1 MDNTL
6 IEQKEASGLIC
17 VSLDIHL
24 WSGRKRLRKE
34 ALMAKHPEFA
44 NLPPE
49 TLATL
54 GSIKIADPADLA
66 PFSRLKREAEKLL
79 LANGLP
85 LLGTVGIPDAKLER
99 VYKRL
104 TGLQTD
110 FDAERAKLYRDY
122 ETRLQEWRDKPEN
135 VAWAHLITEIPQP
148 EYVAGRLAFGFHMCR
163 VSAPS
168 THDANPANEQFG
180 RQVGGLKGELFA
192 DAAREATILI
202 ERYLAPK
209 DKHGVSASREE
220 ITQKTLRPLKR
231 IAEKLRSFSFLDPSV
246 GPLADVVDHCLGLL
260 PHEGKIDGA
269 HLVHIWALARTL
281 ASPTVAEEAA
291 SIALQMGSPQNAF
304 EQVLAKSKATP
315 KDTVTAPV
323 QPEPQATT
331 TVPAAE
337 PGTAS
342 AATGHTED
350 AASADI
356 AQPGGVPQ
364 EFAPQ
369 LTGIF
374 F

>member
-1 MDNTL
+1 MDTTL
-6 IEQKEASGLIC
+6 IKRKEAAGLIC

-54 GSIKIADPADLA
+54 GSIKIADPSDLA
-66 PFSRLKREAEKLL
+66 PFSRLKREGEKLL

-85 LLGTVGIPDAKLER
+85 LLGTTGIPEPKLER

-104 TGLQTD
+104 TGLQVD
-110 FDAERAKLYRDY
+110 FDAERAKLYRNY
-122 ETRLQEWRDKPEN
+122 ETRVQEWRDKPEN
-135 VAWAHLITEIPQP
+135 VAWAHLISEIPQP

-168 THDANPANEQFG
+168 ALDANPVNEHFG

-202 ERYLAPK
+202 DRYLAPK
-209 DKHGVSASREE
+209 DQHGVSKGREE

-260 PHEGKIDGA
+260 PSEGKIDGT
-269 HLVHIWALARTL
+269 HLVHIWALSRTL

-291 SIALQMGSPQNAF
+291 AIALQLGSPQNAF
-304 EQVLAKSKATP
+304 EQVLAKSKVTP
-315 KDTVTAPV
+315 MDTVSAPV
-323 QPEPQATT
+323 QPAAQVVTAGALS
-331 TVPAAE
+331 PAPALA
-337 PGTAS
+337 GK
-342 AATGHTED
+342 GDTED
-350 AASADI
+350 AVAAGS
-356 AQPGGVPQ
+356 VPPAAVPAG
-364 EFAPQ
+364 FAPQ
-369 LTGIF
+369 LTGIMF
-374 F
+374 